1 MPNTLSTRVNAQPT
15 APDHECRA
23 RAYAYLVELIGARPE
38 TLTWDWTHR
47 QQGHVHVGCRVLV
60 VIAPRDALHEPL
72 VLTAS
77 SWDAVRRSSA
87 GQRRE
92 RLDRCA
98 INDHS
103 TLVSVLESDELAMCA
118 SPVGL
123 AA

>member
-1 MPNTLSTRVNAQPT
+1 MSNTLSTRVNAQPA

-23 RAYAYLVELIGARPE
+23 RAYAYLVELIGDRPE
-38 TLTWDWTHR
+38 TLTWDSTHR
-47 QQGHVHVGCRVLV
+47 LQGHVHVGCCDLV

-92 RLDRCA
+92 LLDTCA
-98 INDHS
+98 ITDQS
-103 TLVSVLESDELAMCA
+103 ALASVLESDELAMYA
-118 SPVGL
+118 LPVGL